1 MNQIS
6 LAGLSA
12 TLPEDWSCQG
22 MLTLTLP
29 SPDKKV
35 KPNVILTKEELPK
48 AMDLTEYFSKIKESI
63 LKRGIQ
69 DLKISNEK
77 DLVISGV
84 RGKMMVCQWDVSQ
97 MAQMMAQQTGKQAPA
112 EVKTGQIVKQVQVTL
127 LKDRLAINMT
137 ASFPADQFN
146 DYYKPFQEF
155 LKSIKIG

>member
-1 MNQIS
+1 MNQIN

-12 TLPEDWSCQG
+12 TLPEDWGCQG

-48 AMDLTEYFSKIKESI
+48 SMDLTEYFSKIKESI

-97 MAQMMAQQTGKQAPA
+97 MAQMMAQQSGKQAPA
-112 EVKTGQIVKQVQVTL
+112 EVKSGQIVKQVQVTL